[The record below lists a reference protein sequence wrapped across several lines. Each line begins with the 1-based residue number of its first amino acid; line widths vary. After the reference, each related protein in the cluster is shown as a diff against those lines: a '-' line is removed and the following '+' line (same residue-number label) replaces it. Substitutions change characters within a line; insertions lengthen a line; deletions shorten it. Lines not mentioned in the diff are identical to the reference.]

1 MATRTQIH
9 KSHQRAQQH
18 THTLT
23 HKHPLHIKSET
34 GHAQNKDLPIGQ
46 TIHAEKDLNIT
57 ENGATLIASLP
68 IQ

>member
-1 MATRTQIH
+1 M
-9 KSHQRAQQH
+9 
-18 THTLT
+18 
-23 HKHPLHIKSET
+23 HIKSET

-68 IQ
+68 IQQSYSNASGG